1 MLELEFVLRFLY
13 LYLVSCACQTIKYI
27 PSKNVKASSYIAQY
41 LILRTVQSALH
52 FTSLTDLFTQPPPRL
67 LWEISSHM
75 LQLMR
80 EGCSYT
86 YPPLSIVRYS
96 FIQPSELEQCRI
108 KKLAQS
114 FNTAAQNSNPGSRS
128 RESEALLLSHGALQS
143 TYLESL
149 KYRIIQVSPL
159 TYTCDAAFYNMGILH
174 NAG

>member
-13 LYLVSCACQTIKYI
+13 SYLVSCACQTIKYI

-52 FTSLTDLFTQPPPRL
+52 FTSLTHLFTQPPPRL

-108 KKLAQS
+108 KKNLPKVL
-114 FNTAAQNSNPGSRS
+114 T
-128 RESEALLLSHGALQS
+128 LQHRIR
-143 TYLESL
+143 TRVLVVESL
-149 KYRIIQVSPL
+149 KLYSWAMALYKVHTLSL
-159 TYTCDAAFYNMGILH
+159 
-174 NAG
+174 

>member
-1 MLELEFVLRFLY
+1 
-13 LYLVSCACQTIKYI
+13 
-27 PSKNVKASSYIAQY
+27 
-41 LILRTVQSALH
+41 
-52 FTSLTDLFTQPPPRL
+52 
-67 LWEISSHM
+67 M

-86 YPPLSIVRYS
+86 YPPLSIASYS
-96 FIQPSELEQCRI
+96 FIQPSELEQCRV
-108 KKLAQS
+108 KKLAQG
-114 FNTAAQNSNPGSRS
+114 FNTAAQDSNPGSHS

-149 KYRIIQVSPL
+149 KYRIIQVSTL